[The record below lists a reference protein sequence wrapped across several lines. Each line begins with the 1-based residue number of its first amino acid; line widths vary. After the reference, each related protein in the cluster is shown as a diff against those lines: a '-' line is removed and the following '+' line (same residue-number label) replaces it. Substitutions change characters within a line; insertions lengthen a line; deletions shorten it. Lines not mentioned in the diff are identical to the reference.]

1 MAKDPSF
8 KKQEENRGESLRDYW
23 PLTALILIAAAVGF
37 ALVWPLGG
45 GWWIRW
51 MHYFMGFF
59 LSAFAMLKIFHLSA
73 FADGFE
79 MYDLIAKR
87 FHPYGYIYPF
97 IELGLGLAY
106 FGFFHPATTYIL
118 TIIVMT
124 IGAVGVVRA
133 LKRGLDINCPCMG
146 SVLDVPLSTVT
157 LTEDIG
163 MGLMAAVMLF
173 MRMGG

>member
-1 MAKDPSF
+1 MARCVHQKG
-8 KKQEENRGESLRDYW
+8 N
-23 PLTALILIAAAVGF
+23 
-37 ALVWPLGG
+37 
-45 GWWIRW
+45 
-51 MHYFMGFF
+51 
-59 LSAFAMLKIFHLSA
+59 
-73 FADGFE
+73 FE
-79 MYDLIAKR
+79 PISTR
-87 FHPYGYIYPF
+87 S
-97 IELGLGLAY
+97 
-106 FGFFHPATTYIL
+106 
-118 TIIVMT
+118 